1 MSVQCLQKNE
11 GARPSTNYKPQCV
24 NSNAA
29 ARSAGTLD
37 RYSIVYS
44 VLTTLSFTVC
54 LSYRSTGRRMT
65 RALDARRR
73 LTAERCF
80 RVSAPL
86 FSQYRAKDY
95 SRACRVGP
103 RPVIS
108 RIVKILRSSQR
119 KGHQPQS
126 PNPPPSRE
134 AVTLRSPPATQ
145 SGDPSPAR
153 HRMNESAAQELD
165 GLQQAVHLC
174 RL

>member
-1 MSVQCLQKNE
+1 MASDRTLHTVAGRATALVRS
-11 GARPSTNYKPQCV
+11 G
-24 NSNAA
+24 
-29 ARSAGTLD
+29 SAGRRGYASRCECAMPTKMKVHDL
-37 RYSIVYS
+37 VQ
-44 VLTTLSFTVC
+44 TTNHTMCELK
-54 LSYRSTGRRMT
+54 RRCAT
-65 RALDARRR
+65 AR
-73 LTAERCF
+73 LTARAERSCF
-80 RVSAPL
+80 RMSAPGCFHSTEL
-86 FSQYRAKDY
+86 KTY
-95 SRACRVGP
+95 SRACPVGP